1 MINAIIYRQC
11 ANVHTTQSSGL
22 ASAAGAA
29 TSASTARISA
39 CSIDCA
45 TAGSSVRCAHT
56 CVSSMHPASWY
67 SVQRAPNESAARIG
81 GATARRRA
89 AAAGVSPV
97 EEAADLCVG
106 ASVSECVHAFK

>member
-1 MINAIIYRQC
+1 MSCQFTTIKTGFQNGVRWHES
-11 ANVHTTQSSGL
+11 HTTQSSGF

-45 TAGSSVRCAHT
+45 TAGSSARCAHT

-67 SVQRAPNESAARIG
+67 SAHRAPKDSAARIG
-81 GATARRRA
+81 GATARSSA
-89 AAAGVSPV
+89 AAAGVS
-97 EEAADLCVG
+97 EEDEAADL
-106 ASVSECVHAFK
+106 